1 MRRFVVIV
9 ALLLTSALVSA
20 GGAWADAEHAKPP
33 AAMACPDGFELQ
45 PLSFFLD
52 NFGVD
57 LSALDFNENDFLCNK
72 FMPEESQS
80 GIGGVAIDDVAFSG
94 KP

>member
-9 ALLLTSALVSA
+9 ALLLTGALVSA
-20 GGAWADAEHAKPP
+20 GGAWADAEHANPP
-33 AAMACPDGFELQ
+33 ATMACPDGFELQ

-57 LSALDFNENDFLCNK
+57 LSASDFNENGFLCNR
-72 FMPEESQS
+72 FFPEQSQS
-80 GIGGVAIDDVAFSG
+80 GFAGFVIDDVAFSG

>member
-1 MRRFVVIV
+1 MRRLVLIV
-9 ALLLTSALVSA
+9 ALLLTGALVSA

-33 AAMACPDGFELQ
+33 ATMACPDGYELE

-57 LSALDFNENDFLCNK
+57 LSAFDFNENDFLCNR
-72 FMPEESQS
+72 FMPEQSQS
-80 GIGGVAIDDVAFSG
+80 GIAGIVVDDVAFSG